1 MILYTVGNGLYI
13 NLTNRCPCRCTFCIR
28 NHSNGIGTGEN
39 LWLQRDPSAQEVI
52 EALRESNLEQYE
64 EIVFCG
70 YGEPTCQLETLL
82 AVCDY
87 LKGVTKKKI
96 RLNSNGLSDL
106 INQKPTAT
114 LLQGRIDSISISLNA
129 PTEEEYLAVSH
140 PSFGKIAFDAM
151 LKFAADCKQ
160 FLPEVQF
167 SVVDVITQEQV
178 ERCKQLANSMGI
190 PLRIRE
196 YIK

>member
-82 AVCDY
+82 AVCD
-87 LKGVTKKKI
+87 
-96 RLNSNGLSDL
+96 LSL
-106 INQKPTAT
+106 IH
-114 LLQGRIDSISISLNA
+114 I
-129 PTEEEYLAVSH
+129 
-140 PSFGKIAFDAM
+140 
-151 LKFAADCKQ
+151 
-160 FLPEVQF
+160 
-167 SVVDVITQEQV
+167 
-178 ERCKQLANSMGI
+178 
-190 PLRIRE
+190 
-196 YIK
+196 